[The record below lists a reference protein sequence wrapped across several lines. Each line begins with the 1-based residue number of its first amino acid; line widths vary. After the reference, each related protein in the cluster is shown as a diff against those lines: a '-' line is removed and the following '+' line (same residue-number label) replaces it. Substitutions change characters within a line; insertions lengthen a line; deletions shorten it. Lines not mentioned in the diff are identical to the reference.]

1 MSRPAGTGT
10 RIASTAPAE
19 AAQDVGQP
27 TEPVQGGRMNTVEA
41 PRTTDRVLVVDDDPG
56 IRRLLISALGFAGF
70 DVDVAGDLTEALGQ
84 VERQPP
90 DVIVLDVMLPGADG
104 FEILQLLRGRAVA
117 VPVLF
122 LTARDAVED
131 RVGGLRLGGDDY
143 VTKPFSVV
151 EVGARLQALLRR
163 ARSGAPAAEE
173 PQLRCADLEINDVRH
188 EVRRAGKPVELSPTE
203 YRLLHYLLSHQGQV
217 LSRAQILEAVWQYD
231 FGGDTVVVERFVS
244 NLRRKIDHGRPP
256 LLQTVRGVGYTLRE
270 QAAK

>member
-1 MSRPAGTGT
+1 
-10 RIASTAPAE
+10 
-19 AAQDVGQP
+19 
-27 TEPVQGGRMNTVEA
+27 MNAVDT
-41 PRTTDRVLVVDDDPG
+41 PGTTDRVLVIDDDPG

-70 DVDVAGDLTEALGQ
+70 EVDVAGDLTEALEQ
-84 VERQPP
+84 VARRPP

-104 FEILQLLRGRAVA
+104 FEILQLLRDRGID

-122 LTARDAVED
+122 LTARDAIED
-131 RVGGLRLGGDDY
+131 RVRGLRLGGDDY

-163 ARSGAPAAEE
+163 ARSGAPAAPEE
-173 PQLRCADLEINDVRH
+173 PALSLADLAMDDPRH
-188 EVRRAGKPVELSPTE
+188 EVRRAGRLLELSPTE

-244 NLRRKIDHGRPP
+244 NLRRKIDHGHPP
-256 LLQTVRGVGYTLRE
+256 LLHTVRGVGYTLRE
-270 QAAK
+270 QART

>member
-1 MSRPAGTGT
+1 MNA
-10 RIASTAPAE
+10 IDAP
-19 AAQDVGQP
+19 G
-27 TEPVQGGRMNTVEA
+27 
-41 PRTTDRVLVVDDDPG
+41 TTDRVLVIDDDPG

-70 DVDVAGDLTEALGQ
+70 EVDVAGDLTEALEQ
-84 VERQPP
+84 VARRPP

-104 FEILQLLRGRAVA
+104 FEILQLLRDRAID

-122 LTARDAVED
+122 LTARDAIED
-131 RVGGLRLGGDDY
+131 RVRGLRLGGDDY

-173 PQLRCADLEINDVRH
+173 TPLRCADLVMDDPRH
-188 EVRRAGKPVELSPTE
+188 EVRRAGRLLELSPTE

-217 LSRAQILEAVWQYD
+217 LSRAQILEAVWSYD

-244 NLRRKIDHGRPP
+244 NLRRKVDQGNTP
-256 LLQTVRGVGYTLRE
+256 LLHTVRGVGYTLRE
-270 QAAK
+270 QAHR